1 MTTYSQVPPA
11 VAEERV
17 GPDANAK
24 VGGTRRR
31 IARRG
36 GAPLFD
42 SSERTLMSGF
52 ERRKRSVRFTLFAIN
67 ALLLIV
73 LLVAGLGPI
82 IWLAKSAITPTQ
94 DTLRTPMEFFPGGTA
109 WDNLWKAWVDVKIST
124 QFLNTIWVAVGS
136 WLVQMLVATTGGFA
150 LAILKPAY
158 AKVVNALIIGT
169 LLVPSVV
176 LLVPLYL
183 TILNPPLIGH
193 SLINTFWAVW
203 LPAGASA
210 FNVVLMSRFMGGLPS
225 EIFEAARVDGAGP
238 FRLFWSL
245 ALPMSKPI
253 LGVVSIFA
261 VLAAWKDYLWPL
273 LVLRDPAIQP
283 LSVRLPTLQQAIELD
298 VYLAALAIS
307 TLIPIA
313 IFLIFQRLILR
324 GAGLGG
330 AIKG

>member
-11 VAEERV
+11 VAEEQV

-42 SSERTLMSGF
+42 SSERTLISGF

>member
-1 MTTYSQVPPA
+1 MTAYSQVPPA
-11 VAEERV
+11 VAGEPV
-17 GPDANAK
+17 GPGSNAK
-24 VGGTRRR
+24 LGGARRR

-42 SSERTLMSGF
+42 SSERTLISGF

-210 FNVVLMSRFMGGLPS
+210 FNVVLMSRFMSGLPS